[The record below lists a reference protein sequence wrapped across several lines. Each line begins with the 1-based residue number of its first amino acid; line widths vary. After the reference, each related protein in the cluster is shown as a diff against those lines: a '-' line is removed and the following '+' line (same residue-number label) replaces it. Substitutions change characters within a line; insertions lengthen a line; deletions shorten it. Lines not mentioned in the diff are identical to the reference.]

1 MAETF
6 EAVSHTL
13 VNALAVNSGV
23 VCDGAKPSCAAK
35 IASAIE
41 AGLLGYEMYR
51 HHSSSAAVRGSS
63 PRAWRTPSAISHAS
77 PEGMTDG
84 SGDHRDHDRLLLIDN
99 QATVSVND
107 DGKHVIIMIKAA
119 IQHGKKDDYR

>member
-1 MAETF
+1 MILRGRSENQNCLKPDL

-51 HHSSSAAVRGSS
+51 HGSQFRGGEGIVSKGVENTI
-63 PRAWRTPSAISHAS
+63 RNISRLAR
-77 PEGMTDG
+77 EGMQQTD
-84 SGDHRDHDRLLLIDN
+84 RE
-99 QATVSVND
+99 
-107 DGKHVIIMIKAA
+107 IIEIMT
-119 IQHGKKDDYR
+119 GCC